1 MGVCSFNLQFQYILA
16 GWEGSAADSHV
27 LQSSLSCDDPLV
39 VPNGKYYTVDLGYPS
54 IQGFIAPYHRTRYH
68 LNDYGHDRERPQN
81 YKELFNKR
89 HYSLRNAIECAFGV
103 LKDTIQLEKDI
114 DDDVEDVRE
123 TIVSLDNDDDV
134 EELGDHE
141 DFPKT
146 PVQSRTNG
154 MTTNPL
160 EKSTSAMPSRK
171 KKKTKVDTVE
181 LIGIT
186 VKEIGVAICRV
197 EETSRK
203 ST

>member
-1 MGVCSFNLQFQYILA
+1 MHIVLIVPSNMLAKNFKGKSFEYWNELSLIVGKDFV
-16 GWEGSAADSHV
+16 EG
-27 LQSSLSCDDPLV
+27 
-39 VPNGKYYTVDLGYPS
+39 
-54 IQGFIAPYHRTRYH
+54 
-68 LNDYGHDRERPQN
+68 
-81 YKELFNKR
+81 
-89 HYSLRNAIECAFGV
+89 
-103 LKDTIQLEKDI
+103 KDI

-146 PVQSRTNG
+146 LVQSRTNG

-186 VKEIGVAICRV
+186 L
-197 EETSRK
+197 RK
-203 ST
+203 PAANPHKGEVYKALQHVNGHARPVFM